1 MSHLFT
7 AAMKLMYYF
16 LGMLAVLTGAYL
28 WLNDFSFNHIQFS
41 SYLINTLFIALM
53 LCVVVAAGAYGIY
66 SLKRRSTLK
75 DVMTI
80 RQYYE
85 YKSAR

>member
-1 MSHLFT
+1 
-7 AAMKLMYYF
+7 MKLMYYF
-16 LGMLAVLTGAYL
+16 LGMLAAITGAYL
-28 WLNDFSFNHIQFS
+28 WLNDFSFNHISFS
-41 SYLINTLFIALM
+41 SYLITTLFIALM
-53 LCVVVAAGAYGIY
+53 TCLVLGATVYALY
-66 SLKRRSTLK
+66 ALRKRSSLK